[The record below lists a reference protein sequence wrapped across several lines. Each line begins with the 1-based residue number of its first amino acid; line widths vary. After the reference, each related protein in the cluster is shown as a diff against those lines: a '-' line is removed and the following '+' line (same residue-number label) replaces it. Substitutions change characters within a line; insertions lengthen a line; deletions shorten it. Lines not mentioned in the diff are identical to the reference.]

1 MPLLNNSISFI
12 LKYRYRNRYYSLFK
26 YIIWQIVKL
35 FGLFPRIIQVS
46 NSNFLIENAIVAN
59 QGGTKL
65 FTCGI
70 YDYDNIM
77 FIKYYFANNGG
88 YFFDVGANIGVYSIL
103 ISEVSNVYIYSFE
116 PHPETFNLLKENL
129 KINLRKNVF
138 PENIAI
144 GSRNSIVR
152 LSNSPYSSINKV
164 LTDTLEDGIT
174 INQFSLDEF
183 IFANK
188 ICPDIIKIDDEG
200 YEVDVLKGLKNNIS
214 SVKIIFVEAN
224 ECNKIIEMLKNNF
237 DGPYYIN
244 FKEKTLS
251 NTKYYHEDPVFI
263 NKEFKKLLI
272 SDMNFQIIQ

>member
-1 MPLLNNSISFI
+1 
-12 LKYRYRNRYYSLFK
+12 
-26 YIIWQIVKL
+26 
-35 FGLFPRIIQVS
+35 
-46 NSNFLIENAIVAN
+46 
-59 QGGTKL
+59 
-65 FTCGI
+65 
-70 YDYDNIM
+70 M